1 MWSGTVGAEAVACLA
16 GTIDPQDYDIAGCG
30 ADSGVGIDLIQG
42 AVPARAGQ
50 LAHVRMIDDR
60 VKAGMLFETPN
71 VGPDRDQALSRYRA

>member
-1 MWSGTVGAEAVACLA
+1 MWSGTVGAEPVACLA
-16 GTIDPQDYDIAGCG
+16 ETIDPQDYDIAGCG
-30 ADSGVGIDLIQG
+30 ADSGVGIDLIQR

-71 VGPDRDQALSRYRA
+71 VGPDRGQALSRCRA